1 MLIKKNIILVVLAIE
16 VINLIY
22 FFIYL
27 YINKYL
33 PAPFVWDKND
43 TFMDFYNPLFW
54 VLKDEFYTTYKS
66 VYPPINY
73 FFLKLFTFNLD
84 SNSFSSSFQLR
95 EAKSNL
101 VYYLL
106 AINAVIIF
114 LILKI
119 GDWREVVIRARILIW
134 TVIIFSTPV
143 LFAMERG
150 NLIFLSLLV
159 LAIYIAVENIWLK
172 ALTFALLV
180 NIKPYFII
188 LLIEYL
194 NVYRFDFKI
203 ISKII
208 ITSILMFLLTSLL
221 AGLDINAFIGNY
233 SNFGSRTNFS
243 NDGLLAFPNT
253 LESITQIIKLIFKD
267 NEYANHRDILMLPF
281 KVLKIIVP
289 LTFLFVLLVMPLKK
303 QALKVSAILL
313 IGNFSHVTSGYIY
326 LIYILIVPFLMREV
340 ELRKGIYLLLI
351 IFVLPLDWVRMPGF
365 SANFEF
371 VNSYLGGA
379 EIYNAD
385 FWLGIGTLVR
395 PISNFILMCLMFKYI
410 ITSKNA

>member
-1 MLIKKNIILVVLAIE
+1 MLIKNNTILTILAIE

-22 FFIYL
+22 FFLYL
-27 YINKYL
+27 YFNKYL

-95 EAKSNL
+95 EAKANL
-101 VYYLL
+101 IYYLL

-119 GDWREVVIRARILIW
+119 GDWREVVIRTRILIW
-134 TVIIFSTPV
+134 TAIIFSTPV

-150 NLIFLSLLV
+150 NLIFVSLLV
-159 LAIYIAVENIWLK
+159 LAIYMATENTLLK
-172 ALTFALLV
+172 AITFALLV

-194 NVYRFDFKI
+194 NIYKFDLKI

-208 ITSILMFLLTSLL
+208 ITSILMFLLTSLM
-221 AGLDINAFIGNY
+221 AGLDIIAFIGNY
-233 SNFGSRTNFS
+233 SNFGSRVNFS

-253 LESITQIIKLIFKD
+253 FESIAQLIKLIFKN
-267 NEYANHRDILMLPF
+267 NEYANHRDILILPF
-281 KVLKIIVP
+281 KILKIIVP
-289 LTFLFVLLVMPLKK
+289 LTFLFVLLVMPLKM
-303 QALKVSAILL
+303 QTLKVSAILL
-313 IGNFSHVTSGYIY
+313 IGNFSHITSGYIY

-351 IFVLPLDWVRMPGF
+351 IFVLPLDCVRMSGF
-365 SANFEF
+365 SANFVF
-371 VNSYLGGA
+371 VNSYLGGV

-385 FWLGIGTLVR
+385 FWIGIGTLVR

>member
-1 MLIKKNIILVVLAIE
+1 MIIKNNIIIVVVAIE

-22 FFIYL
+22 FFLYL
-27 YINKYL
+27 YFNKYL

-84 SNSFSSSFQLR
+84 ASSFSSSFQLR

-101 VYYLL
+101 IYYLL

-119 GDWREVVIRARILIW
+119 GDWRKVVIRTRILIW
-134 TVIIFSTPV
+134 TAIILSTPV
-143 LFAMERG
+143 LFAIERG
-150 NLIFLSLLV
+150 NLIFVTLLV
-159 LAIYIAVENIWLK
+159 LAIYMATKNIWVK
-172 ALTFALLV
+172 AITFALLV
-180 NIKPYFII
+180 NIKPYFIL

-194 NVYRFDFKI
+194 NIYKFDLKI

-208 ITSILMFLLTSLL
+208 ITPVLMFLLSSLL
-221 AGLDINAFIGNY
+221 AGLDIVAFIGNY
-233 SNFGSRTNFS
+233 SNFGSRANFS

-253 LESITQIIKLIFKD
+253 FESITQLIKLIFKD
-267 NEYANHRDILMLPF
+267 NEYANLRDILILPF
-281 KVLKIIVP
+281 KILKIIVP
-289 LTFLFVLLVMPLKK
+289 ITFLFVLLVMPLKK
-303 QALKVSAILL
+303 QALNVSAILL

-326 LIYILIVPFLMREV
+326 LIYILIIPFLMREV

-351 IFVLPLDWVRMPGF
+351 IFVLPIDWVRVPGF

-371 VNSYLGGA
+371 VNSYLGGV

-385 FWLGIGTLVR
+385 FWIGIGTLVR
-395 PISNFILMCLMFKYI
+395 PVSNFVLMCLMLKYI